1 MPNRSFQSRAPRH
14 GFTLIEVLVVVAII
28 ALLITILLPSLTRAR
43 YQAQATVCLG
53 NLRQL
58 GIGVI
63 AYANT
68 FNEYIPP
75 VDPAQKDVG
84 PKDTQ
89 VGPDWNYQVGSDDM
103 SVYYPKYGP
112 TLKLWECPAARNVM
126 RNRDDL
132 KLTYDQQPGYLGGE
146 SPRFGSAYEYNPWQY
161 NVVVQTTSWPEYT
174 MSTKPGFQYLRFHR
188 AKRASSMCIVHDND
202 NSGRNWYPDGNDPHG
217 IMDGGNMLYADGHA
231 KWVRAKDWAKST
243 DGGRNVVRR

>member
-1 MPNRSFQSRAPRH
+1 MPNRSFYSHASRR

-43 YQAQATVCLG
+43 YQAQSTVCLG

-58 GIGVI
+58 GISVV

-103 SVYYPKYGP
+103 RVYYPKFGP
-112 TLKLWECPAARNVM
+112 TLKLWECPAARNVVKI
-126 RNRDDL
+126 RDDL
-132 KLTYDQQPGYLGGE
+132 ANTYGD
-146 SPRFGSAYEYNPWQY
+146 SDVPRIGSAYEYNPWLY
-161 NVVVQTTSWPEYT
+161 NVVVQTTSWPEYA
-174 MSTKPGFQYLRFHR
+174 MSAKPQFQYLRFHR

-202 NSGRNWYPDGNDPHG
+202 NAGRNWYPDGNDSHA

-231 KWVRAKDWAKST
+231 KWVRAKDWAKQT